1 MRNIIKISLCSLCLF
16 AVISC
21 NQMSGF
27 KKLAGG
33 VEYKILKDGGA
44 KENIKVGDVLQVY
57 IINSTDKDSIIMDS
71 HKSQNG
77 MPPKPFTIPIK
88 ASQGKFDIMGWLI
101 KLKKGDSAVF
111 MIPTDSIFP
120 DEKMRPPFI
129 KAHSKVKSII
139 TVVDVMSEAQAQ
151 QKQMDEMKAVAANQD
166 GIIQSYIAGNNLKGF
181 TKTASGL
188 YYKITKTGSGANAEA
203 GKKVTMNYTGQLLS
217 GKKFDSNVDT
227 TFHHAGQPFEF
238 TLGQHQVIP
247 GWDEGITLLNKGAKA
262 TFIVPSALGYGPQ
275 ANQAIP
281 ANSVLVFDVELVSFK

>member
-21 NQMSGF
+21 NQMGGF

-33 VEYKILKDGGA
+33 VEYKILKDGST
-44 KENIKVGDVLQVY
+44 KTNIKVGDVVSVY

-101 KLKKGDSAVF
+101 KLRKGDSAVF

-129 KAHSKVKSII
+129 KAHSKVKSVI

-151 QKQMDEMKAVAANQD
+151 QKQMDEMKKVAADQD
-166 GIIQSYIAGNNLKGF
+166 GMIQSYIAEKGLKDVK
-181 TKTASGL
+181 KTASGL
-188 YYKITKTGSGANAEA
+188 YYIITKAGSGANAEA
-203 GKKVTMNYTGQLLS
+203 GKMVKMNYTGQLLN

-227 TFHHAGQPFEF
+227 TFHHVKPFEF
-238 TLGQHQVIP
+238 TLGQHQVSP
-247 GWDEGITLLNKGAKA
+247 GWDEGVELLNKGAKA